1 MAFRSIHSLVDQIYW
16 AIMHKNQVVPQFF
29 SAGFGGEKLSALE
42 RLASSLFMQVSQGQ
56 APAFCQPLTIA
67 WKHVGETREATLREG
82 TFVTPCDADLKSL
95 LPFESHVATVQLL
108 EPKGA
113 SGPKRCVVQL
123 AGTGDH
129 GFARRLRLGNRLIQ
143 NGIASVILESPF
155 YGSRRPKTQFGAKL
169 LCVSDLLALGRAT
182 IDEAIALLHWLLRE
196 RSYDQVGICGLSMGG
211 VHSALVA
218 CVSSVP
224 MAVVPL
230 LPAHSAEPVF
240 CEGLLSKALAWE
252 ALKKEINGSKEEAI
266 ARMRAVMMHTDVTR
280 LPRPARPDAA
290 IIVAATDDCYIPKY
304 SVTALSDAWAGCEVR
319 WVKGGHVSSFI
330 LHNKTFQEAIHDSF
344 RRL

>member
-1 MAFRSIHSLVDQIYW
+1 MQHELNSAYAKRVKMAFRSIHSLVDQIYW

-67 WKHVGETREATLREG
+67 WKHVGETPPGA
-82 TFVTPCDADLKSL
+82 
-95 LPFESHVATVQLL
+95 Q
-108 EPKGA
+108 GA